1 MARMIQ
7 ANYRPRTTSSDQ
19 GRPTGQHEQLEV
31 VDYGPIDKQM
41 IEPKHIN
48 NQIEKSEKIGAS
60 ILDRYSEGPPQ
71 NDSVA
76 DRITGYNKMND
87 LMRGFYYDH

>member
-1 MARMIQ
+1 
-7 ANYRPRTTSSDQ
+7 
-19 GRPTGQHEQLEV
+19 
-31 VDYGPIDKQM
+31 M
-41 IEPKHIN
+41 IEPKDIN
-48 NQIEKSEKIGAS
+48 HQIEKSEKIGAS